1 MDPLFHHPQMAFIP
15 SLYTLYIAALSFQNG
30 SSISPSSNGFYTFSL
45 YLIHSCFIFSKWML
59 YLHKLAAL
67 SFQIEC
73 FITYKWLLYS
83 LKMASLSFQNSCI
96 SLSKWPLL
104 SNEFVTFSYQSC
116 FLFARIVQLL
126 SFHKISLSAQLPSC
140 SVSMKMPF

>member
-1 MDPLFHHPQMAFIP
+1 MVALP
-15 SLYTLYIAALSFQNG
+15 SSNGFYTLYIAALSFQNG
-30 SSISPSSNGFYTFSL
+30 SSISPSSNGFYYTFSL

-67 SFQIEC
+67 SFQNEC

-83 LKMASLSFQNSCI
+83 LKMLLSSQNSCI
-96 SLSKWPLL
+96 SLSKRPLL
-104 SNEFVTFSYQSC
+104 SNEIVTFSYQSC

-126 SFHKISLSAQLPSC
+126 SFYKISLSAQLPSC
-140 SVSMKMPF
+140 SVSMKMLF